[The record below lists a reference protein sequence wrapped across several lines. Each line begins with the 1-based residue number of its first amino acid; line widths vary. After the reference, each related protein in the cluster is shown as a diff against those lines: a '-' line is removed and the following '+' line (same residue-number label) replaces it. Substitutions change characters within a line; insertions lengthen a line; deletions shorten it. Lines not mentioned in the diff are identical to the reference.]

1 MAKLLDELKRRNVIR
16 VAIAYVVAS
25 WVLLQVADLV
35 VDNIDAPGWVM
46 QVFMLFLA
54 LGFPLVVMFSWAFEL
69 TPEGIKRES
78 EVDRSE
84 SITRQTAHN
93 LNRLTISL
101 LVLVVIIIGID
112 RLLLQPEPQG
122 AEATR
127 LAAAPTGQAGQA
139 GQAEK
144 SIAVLAFDDMSPEG
158 DQGYFAEGISEELLN
173 VLAQIP
179 DLKVAGRTSSF
190 AFKDQ
195 NRDLREIGEILDVD
209 HILEGSVRTSGNRV
223 RVTAQLVKADD
234 GFHLFSKNYD
244 RELTDIFAVQDDI
257 AREIGSALRSAILG
271 EASGEA
277 LTPTSTEAY
286 RRYLHARQWIHTRD
300 RSLMEQ
306 ASAML
311 DEALE
316 IDPDYP
322 PALAQKALVTL
333 LLSDSPGA
341 YGEMPFDEAHRIAR
355 PLLGRA
361 LELDPNLAE
370 GHAILGLLLGQAS
383 VEPSQAAIAS
393 LRRALEINPTM
404 ANANNWLA
412 TEISDSASM
421 GASRE
426 LYEKVV
432 QHDPLYA
439 PAFNNLTFQYMQT
452 RGLDKADSLIRR
464 VQRITGDSPSVRF
477 ARGALAMASGDLSTA
492 VRELHEAYDFN
503 NSASVVQLW
512 YSTALSFV
520 GDLEY
525 AASVARDTDR
535 LVMLEL
541 SGRHEEARAI
551 FESLNTE
558 LLDEGQLWGV
568 SDWFLQRGE
577 AGQLIEFLEPLYG
590 DADSWLGTLPKPDQL
605 WGVGSHTN
613 LAAALLAA
621 GREEEAQELLR
632 GAKEML
638 EVQRQSGADNLFFW
652 YSAAQLE
659 ALLGNRQGMLAALR
673 NAIDTGFVN
682 VLGCG
687 SVIFDPY
694 RSDSRFI
701 ELEAEMIRR
710 ADEEK
715 KELDSLTT

>member
-1 MAKLLDELKRRNVIR
+1 MARLLDELKRRNVIR
-16 VAIAYVVAS
+16 VAVAYAVAS

-35 VDNIDAPGWVM
+35 VDNIDAPVWVM

-84 SITRQTAHN
+84 SVTRQTAHN
-93 LNRLTISL
+93 LNRLTIGL
-101 LVLVVIIIGID
+101 LMLVVVIIGVD
-112 RLLLQPEPQG
+112 RLLLQPDRQPADAMQ
-122 AEATR
+122 
-127 LAAAPTGQAGQA
+127 LANAPVE
-139 GQAEK
+139 QAEK
-144 SIAVLAFDDMSPEG
+144 SIAVLAFDDLSPAG
-158 DQGYFAEGISEELLN
+158 DQAYFAEGISEELLN

-195 NRDLREIGEILDVD
+195 DRDLREIGEILDVA

-257 AREIGSALRSAILG
+257 AREIGNALRSAILG
-271 EASGEA
+271 DASNASVEA

-311 DEALE
+311 EEALE

-341 YGEMPFDEAHRIAR
+341 YGEMPFAQAHRIAR

-421 GASRE
+421 GASLE

-452 RGLDKADSLIRR
+452 RGLDKADTLIRR

-541 SGRHEEARAI
+541 SGRHDEALAI

-590 DADSWLGTLPKPDQL
+590 NADSWLGSLPKPDQL

-621 GREEEAQELLR
+621 GREEEAQKLLY

-694 RSDSRFI
+694 RSDRRFI
-701 ELEAEMIRR
+701 ELENEMIRR
-710 ADEEK
+710 ANEEK